1 MGGGLYFAPH
11 AELAGRRDLQNID
24 RWQGGIVRRENPG
37 GALCD
42 AIQWVAGD
50 SRWLPDIPLSALSRA
65 GSRLERDDL
74 PILMMLLRETPSS
87 AIAAEVGIGAA
98 SIDARRSAILRDLLA
113 EPGLVWSRLDLRA
126 GEPAAAAS
134 EAEPR
139 IVIAA

>member
-1 MGGGLYFAPH
+1 MRCATPSNGLRATAAGCRTYRSRH
-11 AELAGRRDLQNID
+11 LAG
-24 RWQGGIVRRENPG
+24 P
-37 GALCD
+37 A
-42 AIQWVAGD
+42 
-50 SRWLPDIPLSALSRA
+50 
-65 GSRLERDDL
+65 RDDL